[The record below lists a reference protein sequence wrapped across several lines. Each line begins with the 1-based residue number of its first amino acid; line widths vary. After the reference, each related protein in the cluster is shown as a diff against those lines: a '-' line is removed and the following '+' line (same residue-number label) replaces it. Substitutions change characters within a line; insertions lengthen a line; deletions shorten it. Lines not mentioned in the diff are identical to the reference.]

1 MKSVV
6 FALLVAGAAG
16 FAPLAPSRIVSSSL
30 RSDAA
35 ADVADVMVEE
45 PVEVRIL
52 YSPLPFFS
60 GAL

>member
-45 PVEVRIL
+45 PVEVRIR
-52 YSPLPFFS
+52 
-60 GAL
+60 